1 LREKENLRLS
11 RRLEFLPSKDIIA
24 LIIALIAIV
33 ALTGVLIPG
42 FATPLHMML
51 VLYSNAALGILAL
64 AETYVI
70 LTGEIDFSIGSIF
83 WFVTVIGAIT
93 MNGTELLVPLLICL
107 GLGLLVGFINGVF
120 SSLLR
125 IPSIITT
132 LAMMIVLTGGL
143 YVITGGGGHGKAAPQ
158 LTEFSVGRTFG
169 VPNMVLLWI
178 ILTIVLYVIQER
190 SIFGL
195 SIRAIGSNPRA
206 TYCSGI
212 NVSMIKLMV
221 FVISGFLSAVAGL
234 LYLGYARTPY
244 PLFESGVGVGATL
257 SLQSIAAVV
266 IGGTSFY
273 GGRGGVHRTFIGVLL
288 LAILSSALISLGLGY
303 EWQLIFYGAVILVVT
318 GAYIRLM
325 R

>member
-1 LREKENLRLS
+1 MNQRKRM
-11 RRLEFLPSKDIIA
+11 EFLPGKDIIA
-24 LIIALIAIV
+24 LIIALIAITI
-33 ALTGVLIPG
+33 LTDLFIPG

-93 MNGTELLVPLLICL
+93 MNGKEFFIPLLICL
-107 GLGLLVGFINGVF
+107 ALGVLVGFINGVF

-125 IPSIITT
+125 IPSIIST

-158 LTEFSVGRTFG
+158 LTAFSVGRTFG
-169 VPNMVLLWI
+169 IPNMVLLWI
-178 ILTIVLYVIQER
+178 VLAIILYVIQER

-195 SIRAIGSNPRA
+195 SLRAIGSNPRA
-206 TYCSGI
+206 AYCSGM
-212 NVSMIKLMV
+212 NVSLTKLTV
-221 FVISGFLSAVAGL
+221 FVISGLLSAIAGL
-234 LYLGYARTPY
+234 MYLGYARTPY

-273 GGRGGVHRTFIGVLL
+273 GGKGGVHRTVIGVLL

-303 EWQLIFYGAVILVVT
+303 EWQLIFYGVIILIVT
-318 GAYIRLM
+318 GAYVRLM
-325 R
+325 K

>member
-1 LREKENLRLS
+1 MKS
-11 RRLEFLPSKDIIA
+11 DKKLELTYSKDIIA
-24 LIIALIAIV
+24 LIIALIVIII
-33 ALTGVLIPG
+33 LTGILIPG

-70 LTGEIDFSIGSIF
+70 LTGEIDFSIGSVF

-93 MNGTELLVPLLICL
+93 MNGRELLIPMLICL
-107 GLGLLVGFINGVF
+107 ALGLLVGFINGVF

-132 LAMMIVLTGGL
+132 LAMMIILTGGL
-143 YVITGGGGHGKAAPQ
+143 YVITGGGGHGKAAPE
-158 LTEFSVGRTFG
+158 LTAFSVGRTFG
-169 VPNMVLLWI
+169 IPNMVLVWI
-178 ILTIVLYVIQER
+178 ILTVALYLIQER

-195 SIRAIGSNPRA
+195 AVRAIGSNPRA
-206 TYCSGI
+206 AYCSGI
-212 NVSMIKLMV
+212 NVSLTKLVV
-221 FVISGFLSAVAGL
+221 FMISGFLSALAGL

-273 GGRGGVHRTFIGVLL
+273 GGRGGIHRTFIGVLL

-303 EWQLIFYGAVILVVT
+303 EWQLIFYGVVILVVT
-318 GAYIRLM
+318 GAYIRLI